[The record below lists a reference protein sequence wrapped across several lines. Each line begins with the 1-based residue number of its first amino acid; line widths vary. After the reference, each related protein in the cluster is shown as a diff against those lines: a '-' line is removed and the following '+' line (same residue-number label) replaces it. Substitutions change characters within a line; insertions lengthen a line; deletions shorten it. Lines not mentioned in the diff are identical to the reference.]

1 MDPSTTAKSFL
12 SGIVKTIG
20 DIVNIIVN
28 QPPLFENDPI
38 FI

>member
-12 SGIVKTIG
+12 SDIVKTVG
-20 DIVNIIVN
+20 AFVNIIVN